1 MQQFYK
7 KALCAFVLIVLADAL
22 LSALLV
28 GRSYLALPILA
39 GEDGAVRWQRS
50 QNDGSM
56 NQDPWVLHVD
66 PARGDA
72 LRFDLNLRPDEPDPK
87 VSADLLARDSQGRL
101 ALVDLSAYDTI
112 TFVARCKPANTFMFI
127 MSLYV
132 EHVSQPGNFITYA
145 PAMTNFSCNEAGVPV
160 TLDLRRM
167 TIFNWWFD
175 RFKVD
180 LSRQDYALDR
190 VGRFAIG
197 VTYQSPRGTV
207 AHVEVKGITVRG
219 RDYRYLA
226 ALALIVA
233 GGWIAYGLW
242 FLRAHA
248 RALTDGLDTHMKK
261 DMPLVAYRQLT
272 LEPYRDKEKTKL
284 LQYIATNYTN
294 PELDLEGVVAATGAN
309 RTKINDVLKSELG
322 LTFTSYLHKLR
333 LTEAARQ
340 LTDNVDAA
348 VAEIAFAV
356 GYANVSYFNKLFKE
370 EYGCTPKAF
379 RALAAQGEQPAS
391 PVQETATQ

>member
-39 GEDGAVRWQRS
+39 GEDGGTHWQRS
-50 QNDGSM
+50 QNLGSM
-56 NQDPWVLHVD
+56 NQDPWVIRVD
-66 PARGDA
+66 PARGDS

-87 VSADLLARDSQGRL
+87 VSADLLARDGQERL
-101 ALVDLSAYDTI
+101 TLVDLSAYDTI
-112 TFVARCKPANTFMFI
+112 TFLARCKPANTFMFI
-127 MSLYV
+127 MSLHI
-132 EHVSQPGNFITYA
+132 ERVSQPGNFLSYA
-145 PAMTNFSCNEAGVPV
+145 PAMTNFSCNEEGVPV

-167 TIFNWWFD
+167 TIPNWWFD
-175 RFKVD
+175 AFKVD
-180 LSRQDYALDR
+180 LSHQDYALDR

-197 VTYQSPRGTV
+197 VTRQSPRGTV
-207 AHVEVKGITVRG
+207 AHVEVKGITARG

-226 ALALIVA
+226 ALALILA
-233 GGWIAYGLW
+233 GGWIAYGIW

-248 RALTDGLDTHMKK
+248 RAMTASLNTQLKK

-284 LQYIATNYTN
+284 LQYIATHYRD
-294 PELDLEGVVAATGAN
+294 PELDLDGVVAATGTN

-333 LTEAARQ
+333 LTEAARL
-340 LTDNVDAA
+340 LTENVDTA

>member
-39 GEDGAVRWQRS
+39 GEDGGTHWQRS

-56 NQDPWVLHVD
+56 NQDPWVLRVD
-66 PARGDA
+66 PARGDH

-87 VSADLLARDSQGRL
+87 VSADLLARDAQERL
-101 ALVDLSAYDTI
+101 TLVDLSAYDTI
-112 TFVARCKPANTFMFI
+112 TFLARCKPANTFMLI
-127 MSLYV
+127 MSLDI
-132 EHVSQPGNFITYA
+132 ERVSQPGNFLSYA
-145 PAMTNFSCNEAGVPV
+145 PAMTNFSCNEEGVPV

-167 TIFNWWFD
+167 TIPNWWFD
-175 RFKVD
+175 AFKVD
-180 LSRQDYALDR
+180 LSHQDYALDR

-197 VTYQSPRGTV
+197 VTRQSPRGTV
-207 AHVEVKGITVRG
+207 AHVEVKGITLRG

-248 RALTDGLDTHMKK
+248 RALSDGLNTQMKK

-294 PELDLEGVVAATGAN
+294 SELDLDGVVAATGTN

-333 LTEAARQ
+333 LTEAARL
-340 LTDNVDAA
+340 LTENVDAA
-348 VAEIAFAV
+348 VAEIACAV
-356 GYANVSYFNKLFKE
+356 GYADVSDLNKLFKE

>member
-22 LSALLV
+22 LSVLLV

-39 GEDGAVRWQRS
+39 GQNDGVHWQRS
-50 QNDGSM
+50 QNPGSM
-56 NQDPWVLHVD
+56 NVDSWVIRVD
-66 PARGDA
+66 PARGDS

-87 VSADLLARDSQGRL
+87 VSADLLARDGQGRL

-112 TFVARCKPANTFMFI
+112 TFVARCKPANTFMLI
-127 MSLYV
+127 MSLYE
-132 EHVSQPGNFITYA
+132 EHVSQPGNFLTYA
-145 PAMTNFSCNEAGVPV
+145 PAMANFACNEEGVPV

-167 TIFNWWFD
+167 TIPNWWFD
-175 RFKVD
+175 MFKVD
-180 LSRQDYALDR
+180 LSHQDYALDR
-190 VGRFAIG
+190 VGRFAFG
-197 VTYQSPRGTV
+197 VTRQSPRGTV
-207 AHVEVKGITVRG
+207 AHVEIGGITARG
-219 RDYRYLA
+219 RDYRALVALA
-226 ALALIVA
+226 AIVA
-233 GGWIAYGLW
+233 CGWIAYGIW

-248 RALTDGLDTHMKK
+248 RALAAGLNTHLKK

-284 LQYIATNYTN
+284 LQYIATHYMN
-294 PELDLEGVVAATGAN
+294 PELDLEGVVVATGTN

-340 LTDNVDAA
+340 LTENVDAA

-370 EYGCTPKAF
+370 EYGCAPKAF

>member
-28 GRSYLALPILA
+28 SRSYLALPILA
-39 GEDGAVRWQRS
+39 GQDGGVHWQRS

-56 NQDPWVLHVD
+56 NQDPWVLRVD
-66 PARGDA
+66 PAPGDL

-87 VSADLLARDSQGRL
+87 VSADLLARDGRGGL

-112 TFVARCKPANTFMFI
+112 TFVARCTPANTFMFI
-127 MSLYV
+127 MSLYT

-167 TIFNWWFD
+167 TIFNWWLD
-175 RFKVD
+175 RFKVA
-180 LSRQDYALDR
+180 LSQDYPLDR

-197 VTYQSPRGTV
+197 VTRQSPRGTV

-242 FLRAHA
+242 FLRARA
-248 RALTDGLDTHMKK
+248 RAMTDGLDTRMKK

-294 PELDLEGVVAATGAN
+294 SELDLDGVVAATGTN

-322 LTFTSYLHKLR
+322 MTFTSYLHKLR

-348 VAEIAFAV
+348 VAEIACAV

-391 PVQETATQ
+391 PVPETATQ

>member
-1 MQQFYK
+1 MQEFYK
-7 KALCAFVLIVLADAL
+7 KALCAFIVIVLADAL

-39 GEDGAVRWQRS
+39 AQDGGVHWQRS
-50 QNDGSM
+50 QDLGSM
-56 NQDPWVLHVD
+56 NVDPWVIRVD
-66 PARGDA
+66 PTRGDL

-87 VSADLLARDSQGRL
+87 VSADLLPRDGQDRL

-112 TFVARCKPANTFMFI
+112 TFLARCKPANTFVLI
-127 MSLYV
+127 MSLHD

-145 PAMTNFSCNEAGVPV
+145 PAMTNFSCNEEGVPV
-160 TLDLRRM
+160 TVDLRRM
-167 TIFNWWFD
+167 TVPIWWFD
-175 RFKVD
+175 AFKVD
-180 LSRQDYALDR
+180 LSHQDYALDR
-190 VGRFAIG
+190 VARFAFG
-197 VTYQSPRGTV
+197 VTHQSPRGTV
-207 AHVEVKGITVRG
+207 AHVEIGGITARG

-226 ALALIVA
+226 ALALILT
-233 GGWIAYGLW
+233 GGWIAYGVW

-248 RALTDGLDTHMKK
+248 RAMTASLNTQMKK

-284 LQYIATNYTN
+284 LQYIATNYRN
-294 PELDLEGVVAATGAN
+294 PELDLEGLVAATGTN

-322 LTFTSYLHKLR
+322 LTFTGYLHKLR

-340 LTDNVDAA
+340 LTENVDAA

>member
-7 KALCAFVLIVLADAL
+7 KALCAFILIVVADAL

-28 GRSYLALPILA
+28 GRSYLSLPVLA
-39 GEDGAVRWQRS
+39 GQDGGVHWQRS
-50 QNDGSM
+50 QNLGSM
-56 NQDPWVLHVD
+56 NQDPWVIRVD
-66 PARGDA
+66 PARGDV

-87 VSADLLARDSQGRL
+87 VSADLLPHDAQGRL

-112 TFVARCKPANTFMFI
+112 TFVARCKPANIFMFI
-127 MSLYV
+127 MSLHID
-132 EHVSQPGNFITYA
+132 HVSQPGDFITYA
-145 PAMTNFSCNEAGVPV
+145 PGMTNFSCNEAGVPV

-167 TIFNWWFD
+167 TIPTWWFD
-175 RFKVD
+175 AYKVD
-180 LSRQDYALDR
+180 LSQQDYALDR

-197 VTYQSPRGTV
+197 VTRQSPRGTV
-207 AHVEVKGITVRG
+207 AHAEVNGITVHG

-233 GGWIAYGLW
+233 GGWIAYGTW
-242 FLRAHA
+242 FFHAHA
-248 RALTDGLDTHMKK
+248 RAMAASLNTHMKK
-261 DMPLVAYRQLT
+261 DMPLVAYRQLM

-284 LQYIATNYTN
+284 LQYIATNFTN
-294 PELDLEGVVAATGAN
+294 PELDLDGVVAATGTN

-340 LTDNVDAA
+340 LTENVDAA
-348 VAEIAFAV
+348 VAEIAFAA

>member
-39 GEDGAVRWQRS
+39 GEDGAARRI
-50 QNDGSM
+50 DM
-56 NQDPWVLHVD
+56 KHPRVLVHVD
-66 PARGDA
+66 PAHGDA

-127 MSLYV
+127 MSL
-132 EHVSQPGNFITYA
+132 HIDGVSQPGNFLSYA
-145 PAMTNFSCNEAGVPV
+145 PAMTNFSCNEEGVPV

-167 TIFNWWFD
+167 TIPNWWFD
-175 RFKVD
+175 AFKVD
-180 LSRQDYALDR
+180 LSHQDYTLDR

-197 VTYQSPRGTV
+197 VTRQSPRGTV
-207 AHVEVKGITVRG
+207 AHVEIGGITARG

-226 ALALIVA
+226 ALALILT
-233 GGWIAYGLW
+233 GGWIAYGIW

-248 RALTDGLDTHMKK
+248 RAMTASLNTQMKK

-284 LQYIATNYTN
+284 LQYIATHYRD
-294 PELDLEGVVAATGAN
+294 PELDLDGVVAATGTN

-322 LTFTSYLHKLR
+322 LTFTGYLHKLR
-333 LTEAARQ
+333 LTEAARL
-340 LTDNVDAA
+340 LTENVDAA
-348 VAEIAFAV
+348 VAEIAFSV
-356 GYANVSYFNKLFKE
+356 GYVNVSYFNKLFKE

-379 RALAAQGEQPAS
+379 RALAAQGEQPAG

>member
-22 LSALLV
+22 LSVLLV
-28 GRSYLALPILA
+28 SRSYLALPILA
-39 GEDGAVRWQRS
+39 GQNAGTHWQRS

-56 NQDPWVLHVD
+56 NQDPWVLRVD
-66 PARGDA
+66 PAPGDL

-87 VSADLLARDSQGRL
+87 VSADLLARDGRGRL

-112 TFVARCKPANTFMFI
+112 TFVARCTPANTFMFI
-127 MSLYV
+127 MSLYT
-132 EHVSQPGNFITYA
+132 EHVSQPGKFITYA

-175 RFKVD
+175 AFKVD
-180 LSRQDYALDR
+180 LSQQDYALDR

-197 VTYQSPRGTV
+197 VTRQSPRGTV

-242 FLRAHA
+242 FLRARA
-248 RALTDGLDTHMKK
+248 RALTDGLDTQMKK

-294 PELDLEGVVAATGAN
+294 AELDLEGVVAATGTN

-322 LTFTSYLHKLR
+322 MTFTSYLHKLR

-340 LTDNVDAA
+340 LTENVDAA
-348 VAEIAFAV
+348 VAEIACAV

-391 PVQETATQ
+391 PVEETATQ

>member
-7 KALCAFVLIVLADAL
+7 KALCAFVVIVLADAL

-39 GEDGAVRWQRS
+39 GEDGGTHWQRS

-56 NQDPWVLHVD
+56 NQDPWVLRVD
-66 PARGDA
+66 PARGDH

-87 VSADLLARDSQGRL
+87 VSADLLARDGRGRL

-127 MSLYV
+127 MSLYI

-167 TIFNWWFD
+167 TIFNWWLD
-175 RFKVD
+175 RFKVA
-180 LSRQDYALDR
+180 LSQDYALDR

-197 VTYQSPRGTV
+197 VTGQSPRGTV
-207 AHVEVKGITVRG
+207 AHVEIDGITVRG

-294 PELDLEGVVAATGAN
+294 SELDLDGVVAATGTN
-309 RTKINDVLKSELG
+309 RTKINEVLKSELG
-322 LTFTSYLHKLR
+322 LTFTGYLHKLR

-340 LTDNVDAA
+340 LTENVDTA